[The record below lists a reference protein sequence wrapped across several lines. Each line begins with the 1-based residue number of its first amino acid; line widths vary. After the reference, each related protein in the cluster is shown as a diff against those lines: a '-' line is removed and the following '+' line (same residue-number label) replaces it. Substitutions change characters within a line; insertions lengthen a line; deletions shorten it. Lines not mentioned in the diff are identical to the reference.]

1 MKTFKSAFLLLVIP
15 GLFSCY
21 NSSEDIFLEDLDIV
35 VTSYDDNYD
44 FGPAQ
49 TFVLPD
55 SVVRIT
61 GDDDDSDDDDEGQF
75 DELILDRVRQNL
87 LDLGY
92 TEEPDP
98 ENNPSDLVIVVQT
111 LVIDNYVITDPYFF
125 WRYWGWYPWFP
136 DYGYGPGYGWYYP
149 FPIVVG
155 RYTSGTI
162 FINMFDP
169 QQTGTRDEEI
179 PNVWLGALNGVLEG
193 STSGMQAR
201 ITRGIDQAF
210 DQSPYLAN

>member
-1 MKTFKSAFLLLVIP
+1 MKTYGPAFSVWVLL
-15 GLFSCY
+15 GFFSCY
-21 NSSEDIFLEDLDIV
+21 NSSEDVFLEDLDIV
-35 VTSYDDNYD
+35 VTSYDEAYD

-61 GDDDDSDDDDEGQF
+61 GEGDDSPDDDEGQF
-75 DELILDRVRQNL
+75 DELILERVRQNL

-92 TEEPDP
+92 IEEPDP
-98 ENNPSDLVIVVQT
+98 ENNASDLVVVVQT
-111 LVIDNYVITDPYFF
+111 LVLDNYVITDPYFF
-125 WRYWGWYPWFP
+125 WDYWGWYPWFP
-136 DYGYGPGYGWYYP
+136 GYGYGPGYGWYYP
-149 FPIVVG
+149 YPVVVG
-155 RYTSGTI
+155 TYTTGTI

-169 QQTGTRDEEI
+169 LQTGTRDQEI
-179 PNVWLGALNGVLEG
+179 PNVWLGALNGVLQG
-193 STSGMQAR
+193 STSGLQVR